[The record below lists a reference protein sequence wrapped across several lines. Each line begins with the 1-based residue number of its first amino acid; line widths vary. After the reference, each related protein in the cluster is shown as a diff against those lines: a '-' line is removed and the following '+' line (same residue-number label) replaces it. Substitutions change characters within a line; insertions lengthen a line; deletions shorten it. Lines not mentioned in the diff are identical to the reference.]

1 MIILPFRVQYTQSA
15 SQFASS
21 IIYSQYDCYDCLQSH
36 SVNGKWMWMVSSFLY
51 TGALDCSSATI
62 KSFYWVLCSKWIL
75 MVVYFVDA
83 VLTVMNI
90 YLAAMV
96 GSSALTVHSPGTLLT
111 LYSRQPG
118 GELPAGLISP
128 FCTMK
133 ENQPSAV
140 SSNIDTPAWHKTW
153 IRVQDVSFVFALWNS
168 FDWTHWH
175 GLLYFVCLI
184 DDCLCNVSVYKFFFS
199 AHV

>member
-1 MIILPFRVQYTQSA
+1 
-15 SQFASS
+15 
-21 IIYSQYDCYDCLQSH
+21 
-36 SVNGKWMWMVSSFLY
+36 MWMVSLFLY

-75 MVVYFVDA
+75 MAVYFVDVVFA
-83 VLTVMNI
+83 VMNI

-96 GSSALTVHSPGTLLT
+96 GSSALTVHSPGTLQI

-128 FCTMK
+128 FCTMQ

-140 SSNIDTPAWHKTW
+140 SSNRDAPAGHKTW
-153 IRVQDVSFVFALWNS
+153 ICVQDISFVVTLWNS
-168 FDWTHWH
+168 LDWTHWH
-175 GLLYFVCLI
+175 GLLCVVCLK
-184 DDCLCNVSVYKFFFS
+184 DDCLCNVSVYKFFFFCS
-199 AHV
+199 RLNVS